1 MAVSYA
7 IKASGS
13 GLFNPVAVPGNWFEF
28 DVIVQSAGGDYP
40 TGGYAFGIA
49 QIQTLSG
56 GAYSA
61 LEAVAVVQHW
71 QTLAGGGTVAFL
83 AAWNSTTNKVQAY
96 GMAAAAGVG
105 TGLTEITANDAALAA
120 GMGCILRVKVY

>member
-13 GLFNPVAVPGNWFEF
+13 GLFNPVAVPGGWFEF

-61 LEAVAVVQHW
+61 LEAVSVAQHW
-71 QTLAGGGTVAFL
+71 QTLAGGGTTAFL

-96 GMAAAAGVG
+96 GMVTSGV
-105 TGLTEITANDAALAA
+105 TGSAFAEATANDAGLAA